1 MKFKRVFWGIFLF
14 GILSL
19 KGESRYFFPIH
30 LPRDCGDYAGYWA
43 LVLEPGYLEIEAE
56 NQIVNLAEAGH
67 PYPGVGKL
75 WVIKDKKRLE
85 KIFNLSGLTRRSK
98 FQLLSEAGKII
109 TCPLVDLG
117 YFRLN
122 QGTIFTLAILNPPR
136 KKEFKTTRWLLAWE
150 EKKSGK
156 NFTPRMIAFDKISLQ
171 ECGDY
176 LFRCESGFKGEVFTE
191 RACFR
196 FSFQEKDF
204 YLVSFWHHPS
214 KDFELEE
221 YRTDACWFQ
230 GDKFQPLAGGIFL
243 KAVFEL
249 EDSLFLIGSGGNGA
263 RVCRYLLKFQ
273 NDEFRIIKESACL
286 EY

>member
-1 MKFKRVFWGIFLF
+1 MSKQIIWLIFLF
-14 GILSL
+14 LGMSL
-19 KGESRYFFPIH
+19 QGEQRYFFPVH
-30 LPRDCGDYAGYWA
+30 LPRDCGDYAGYWT

-85 KIFNLSGLTRRSK
+85 KIFNLTGLTRKSK

-117 YFRLN
+117 YFRPN

-150 EKKSGK
+150 EKKPEE
-156 NFTPRMIAFDKISLQ
+156 NFAPRMITFDKISLQ

-191 RACFR
+191 QACYR

-204 YLVSFWHHPS
+204 YLTSFWHHPQ

-221 YRTDACWFQ
+221 YQTRACLGSKDIFQ
-230 GDKFQPLAGGIFL
+230 ILPAGIFL
-243 KAVFEL
+243 SAIFQKE
-249 EDSLFLIGSGGNGA
+249 ESLFLLGSGGDGA